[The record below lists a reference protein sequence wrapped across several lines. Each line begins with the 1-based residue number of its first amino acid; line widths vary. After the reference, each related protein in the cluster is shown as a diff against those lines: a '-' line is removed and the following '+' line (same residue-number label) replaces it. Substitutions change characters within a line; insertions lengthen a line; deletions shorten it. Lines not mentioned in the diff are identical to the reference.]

1 MEYDKE
7 TIKSF
12 LENAAKL
19 FTPQEI
25 TQMMGLEALVEKS
38 RLSKPA
44 IIKHISKGNIILD
57 PFNEKSIGSAQIDVK
72 LGPHI
77 YRERFVRN
85 TPETMTIYNPFDE
98 RQVKKLWIAQK
109 SIPAEQIAREYGKV
123 STEQYFGE
131 NIFPKDEIILI
142 QPGETILGHT
152 LEFLGGRNNIT
163 TEMKARSSTGRNFI
177 GVCKCA
183 GLGDIGYVNR
193 WTMEITNFSRYYTI
207 PLVVGR
213 RIAQI
218 TFYQTEPVSKETD
231 YSTGGKYQTS
241 ANIEELKKNWKPE
254 DMLPKMWKDREV
266 TETIKS

>member
-1 MEYDKE
+1 MEYDKAVV
-7 TIKSF
+7 KSI
-12 LENAAKL
+12 LARAGKL

-25 TQMMGLEALVEKS
+25 TKMMGLESIVQKS

-44 IIKHISKGNIILD
+44 IIKHIEKGNIILD
-57 PFNEKSIGSAQIDVK
+57 PFDKKSIGSAQIDVK
-72 LGPHI
+72 LGEHI

-85 TPETMTIYNPFDE
+85 TPGTMTIYNPFDE
-98 RQVKKLWIAQK
+98 KQVRKLWTAQTAT
-109 SIPAEQIAREYGKV
+109 PAENIARTYAKV
-123 STEQYFGE
+123 STADYFGE
-131 NIFPKDEIILI
+131 NIFPDDQVILI

-152 LEFLGGRNNIT
+152 LEFLGGRNCIT
-163 TEMKARSSTGRNFI
+163 TEMKARSSSGRNFI

-218 TFYQTEPVSKETD
+218 TFYETEPIAKETD
-231 YSTGGKYQTS
+231 YSAGGKYQTS

-266 TETIKS
+266 VEKRNK